1 MAKFKFNKLVR
12 DKIVGNIKKSGD
24 NPKYK
29 ILSDAEYIKEL
40 KRKLIE
46 ECNEIA
52 NSSKNNLPEEIAD
65 IQDIIDS
72 IIYSFKISNKDIKR
86 IQSQKRKKSGSFKKN
101 IYIETVETK
110 EDSEWNQYYRKN
122 PAKYPEVKSSFFD
135 Y

>member
-12 DKIVGNIKKSGD
+12 DKIVENIKKSGD
-24 NPKYK
+24 TPQYK

-72 IIYSFKISNKDIKR
+72 IIYSFKISNKDIKG
-86 IQSQKRKKSGSFKKN
+86 IQSQKRKKSGSLKKK

-122 PAKYPEVKSSFFD
+122 PAKYPEVK
-135 Y
+135 

>member
-12 DKIVGNIKKSGD
+12 DKIVENIKKSGD
-24 NPKYK
+24 TPKYK

-72 IIYSFKISNKDIKR
+72 IIYSFKISNKDIKG
-86 IQSQKRKKSGSFKKN
+86 IQSQKRKKSGSFKKK

-122 PAKYPEVKSSFFD
+122 PAKYPEVK
-135 Y
+135 